1 MSDKKFAN
9 LDRKSLDRLNDMQH
23 EITDAEG
30 KGVILVAFDH
40 DCGGC
45 KGGCR
50 VEVNVSHERGVDAPA
65 SQVTAYHAEVAG
77 MRHALGG
84 EAHDVGS
91 GIVEL

>member
-30 KGVILVAFDH
+30 KGVILVAFDR

-45 KGGCR
+45 KGGCGCHWILG
-50 VEVNVSHERGVDAPA
+50 EENPPAPKG
-65 SQVTAYHAEVAG
+65 AG
-77 MRHALGG
+77 GDFCPFA
-84 EAHDVGS
+84 
-91 GIVEL
+91 

>member
-30 KGVILVAFDH
+30 KGVILVAFDR

-45 KGGCR
+45 KGGCGGGRGLLPIR
-50 VEVNVSHERGVDAPA
+50 VVKQSKAFISTAPP
-65 SQVTAYHAEVAG
+65 Y
-77 MRHALGG
+77 
-84 EAHDVGS
+84 
-91 GIVEL
+91 

>member
-30 KGVILVAFDH
+30 KGVILVAFDR

-45 KGGCR
+45 RRLRLPLNFRRRKPAR
-50 VEVNVSHERGVDAPA
+50 SER
-65 SQVTAYHAEVAG
+65 
-77 MRHALGG
+77 
-84 EAHDVGS
+84 S
-91 GIVEL
+91 GRGRG

>member
-30 KGVILVAFDH
+30 KGVILVAFDR

-45 KGGCR
+45 GG
-50 VEVNVSHERGVDAPA
+50 
-65 SQVTAYHAEVAG
+65 
-77 MRHALGG
+77 GG
-84 EAHDVGS
+84 YYRF
-91 GIVEL
+91 